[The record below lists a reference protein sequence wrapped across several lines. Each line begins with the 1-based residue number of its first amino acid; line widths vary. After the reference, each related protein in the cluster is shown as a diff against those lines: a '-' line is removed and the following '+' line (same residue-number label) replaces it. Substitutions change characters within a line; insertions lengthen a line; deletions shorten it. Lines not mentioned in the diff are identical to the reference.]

1 MYVHLQTVIQS
12 KFNCTVA
19 YNAAILQQIY
29 NIRLYQVTKLNKL
42 DQDRM
47 PLS

>member
-1 MYVHLQTVIQS
+1 MHIKRALINTSYVHVQTVIQS

-29 NIRLYQVTKLNKL
+29 NIRL
-42 DQDRM
+42 
-47 PLS
+47 